1 MKRINIKII
10 SITIIFALLSWLL
23 IDILEIVLPKG
34 LGVFYWI
41 TDVLIWIIYVFCCI
55 VLKKS
60 KK

>member
-23 IDILEIVLPKG
+23 IDFLEIVLPKG